1 MSDSDT
7 EQPSDET
14 KIRRVA
20 RRAGVLRIEQSAY
33 PEAKQI
39 AKNFL
44 QEILS
49 DPMLK
54 DKNQISAEDVVKVLR
69 EKKNRIVYG
78 VI

>member
-1 MSDSDT
+1 MSDT